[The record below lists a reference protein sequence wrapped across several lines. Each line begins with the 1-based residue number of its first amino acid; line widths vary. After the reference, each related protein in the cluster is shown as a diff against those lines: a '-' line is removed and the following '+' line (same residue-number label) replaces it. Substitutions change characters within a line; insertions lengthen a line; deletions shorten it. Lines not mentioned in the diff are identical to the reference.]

1 MTRRSDGAIS
11 LWLKRMAGFFFAL
24 MLLVPAGI
32 TRAAVSETSRPWQA
46 PDNARAVKN
55 PIKVTTKGLQAAAK
69 LFEQDCVIC
78 HGKAGAGNGPA
89 AKSLPREPANF
100 TDTKMMKKATD
111 GELFWKM
118 STGRAPMPSW
128 QGQLSETQRWQLVN
142 YLRTLSNRGEYKYL
156 GKGN

>member
-11 LWLKRMAGFFFAL
+11 LWLKRAAGFFSAM
-24 MLLVPAGI
+24 MLLVPVGL
-32 TRAAVSETSRPWQA
+32 TQAAASETSHPWQA
-46 PDNARAVKN
+46 PDAARAVKN
-55 PIKVTTKGLQAAAK
+55 PIKVTTEGLKAAAK
-69 LFEQDCVIC
+69 LFQQNCAIC

-100 TDTKMMKKATD
+100 TNTKMMRKATD

-118 STGRAPMPSW
+118 STGRPPMPSW
-128 QGQLSETQRWQLVN
+128 QDKLSETERWQLVS
-142 YLRTLSNRGEYKYL
+142 YLRTLSSRGEYRYL